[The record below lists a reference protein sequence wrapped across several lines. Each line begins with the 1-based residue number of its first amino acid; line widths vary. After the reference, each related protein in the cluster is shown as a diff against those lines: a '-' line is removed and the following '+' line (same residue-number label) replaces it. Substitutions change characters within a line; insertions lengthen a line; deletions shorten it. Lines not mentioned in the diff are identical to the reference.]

1 MDINL
6 ISLVL
11 LTLLSGCIAGILAGL
26 LGVGGGI
33 VVVPLL
39 YYVLNYLNYDQSI
52 IMHVAVGSSLLIIV
66 PTSIRSAIQHKHRGS
81 FDQNVFTKWTIPL
94 LVGAI
99 VGAVLAGYATFEV
112 LTGIFASIAALV
124 SIEMFLNR
132 QAKRSKAVPSKTLF
146 QIAPIF
152 IGLVSVMMGIGG
164 GSLSVPV
171 MNYSGIEMRKAVG
184 TSAAFGTLIAIPG
197 SIGFI
202 IGGLGQPLLP
212 PFSFGYV
219 NLIAFGLIVPATL
232 LTVPIGV
239 SFAHR
244 VSHNKLRKLFAL
256 FLGITAIKMFT
267 DVI

>member
-6 ISLVL
+6 ISLIL
-11 LTLLSGCIAGILAGL
+11 LTLFSGCIAGILAGL

-66 PTSIRSAIQHKHRGS
+66 PTSIRSAIQHRKRGS
-81 FDQNVFTKWTIPL
+81 FDQDVFRRWIAPLFLGTII
-94 LVGAI
+94 GAFI
-99 VGAVLAGYATFEV
+99 AVYATFEV
-112 LTGIFASIAALV
+112 LTIIFATIATLV
-124 SIEMFLNR
+124 AIEMFLNR
-132 QAKRSKAVPSKTLF
+132 KTKKYKKLPSKILF
-146 QIAPIF
+146 QIFPIF

-164 GSLSVPV
+164 GSLSVPI
-171 MNYSGIEMRKAVG
+171 MNYSGIEMRNAVG
-184 TSAAFGTLIAIPG
+184 TSAAFGTVIAIPG

-202 IGGLGQPLLP
+202 IGGWGETLLP
-212 PFSFGYV
+212 PFSIGYV

-239 SFAHR
+239 NFAHR
-244 VSHNKLRKLFAL
+244 ISQNKLRKLFGL

>member
-6 ISLVL
+6 ISLIL
-11 LTLLSGCIAGILAGL
+11 LTLFSGCIAGILAGL

-66 PTSIRSAIQHKHRGS
+66 PTSIRSAIQHRKRGS
-81 FDQNVFTKWTIPL
+81 FDQNIFKKWIPPLFLGTII
-94 LVGAI
+94 GAFL
-99 VGAVLAGYATFEV
+99 AVYATFEV
-112 LTGIFASIAALV
+112 LTIIFASIATLV
-124 SIEMFLNR
+124 AIEMFLNR
-132 QAKRSKAVPSKTLF
+132 KTKKSKILPTKILF
-146 QIAPIF
+146 QISPIF

-164 GSLSVPV
+164 GSLSVPI

-184 TSAAFGTLIAIPG
+184 TSAAFGTVIAIPG

-202 IGGLGQPLLP
+202 IGGLGQTLLP
-212 PFSFGYV
+212 PLSIGYV

-239 SFAHR
+239 NLAHR
-244 VSHNKLRKLFAL
+244 ISQNKLRKLFGL
-256 FLGITAIKMFT
+256 FLGVTAIKMFT

>member
-1 MDINL
+1 MDFNL
-6 ISLVL
+6 ISLVF

-52 IMHVAVGSSLLIIV
+52 IMHVALGSSLLIIV
-66 PTSIRSAIQHKHRGS
+66 PTSIRSAIQHRKRGS
-81 FDQNVFTKWTIPL
+81 FDQNVFKKWIPSLILGTII
-94 LVGAI
+94 GAFF
-99 VGAVLAGYATFEV
+99 AVYATFEV
-112 LTGIFASIAALV
+112 LTSIFASIATLV
-124 SIEMFLNR
+124 AIEMFLNH
-132 QAKRSKAVPSKTLF
+132 KIKKSKILPSKILI
-146 QIAPIF
+146 QIFPIF

-164 GSLSVPV
+164 GSLSVPIL
-171 MNYSGIEMRKAVG
+171 NYSGMEMRKAVG
-184 TSAAFGTLIAIPG
+184 TSAAFGTVIAIPG

-202 IGGLGQPLLP
+202 IGGLGKTLLP
-212 PFSFGYV
+212 PLSIGYV

-239 SFAHR
+239 NLAHR
-244 VSHNKLRKLFAL
+244 ISQNKLRKLFGL

>member
-6 ISLVL
+6 ISLIL
-11 LTLLSGCIAGILAGL
+11 LTLFSGCIAGILAGL

-66 PTSIRSAIQHKHRGS
+66 PTSIRSAIQHRNRGS
-81 FDQNVFTKWTIPL
+81 FDQKVFRKWIIPL
-94 LVGAI
+94 LLGTI
-99 VGAVLAGYATFEV
+99 TGAVLAGFATFEI
-112 LTGIFASIAALV
+112 LTGIFASIATLV

-132 QAKRSKAVPSKTLF
+132 KTEKSKILLSKILL
-146 QIAPIF
+146 QVSPIF

-164 GSLSVPV
+164 GSLSVPI
-171 MNYSGIEMRKAVG
+171 MNYSGIKMRKAIG
-184 TSAAFGTLIAIPG
+184 TSAAFGTVIAIPG

-202 IGGLGQPLLP
+202 IGGLEQTLLP
-212 PFSFGYV
+212 PLSIGYV

-239 SFAHR
+239 NLAHR
-244 VSHNKLRKLFAL
+244 TSQNKLRKLFAL
-256 FLGITAIKMFT
+256 FLGVTAIKMFT

>member
-1 MDINL
+1 MDFNL
-6 ISLVL
+6 ISLVF

-66 PTSIRSAIQHKHRGS
+66 PTSIRSAIQHKNRGS
-81 FDQNVFTKWTIPL
+81 FDQKVFRKWIIPL
-94 LVGAI
+94 LLGAI
-99 VGAVLAGYATFEV
+99 IGSVIAGYATFEV
-112 LTGIFASIAALV
+112 LTGIFATIATLV

-132 QAKRSKAVPSKTLF
+132 KTKQSKVLPSNILF
-146 QIAPIF
+146 QVSPII

-164 GSLSVPV
+164 GSLSVPI
-171 MNYSGIEMRKAVG
+171 MNYAGIEMRKAVG

-202 IGGLGQPLLP
+202 IGGLGQPFLP

-239 SFAHR
+239 NFAHR
-244 VSHNKLRKLFAL
+244 VSHIKLRKLFAL

>member
-6 ISLVL
+6 ISLIL
-11 LTLLSGCIAGILAGL
+11 LTLFSGCIAGILAGL

-39 YYVLNYLNYDQSI
+39 YYVLNYLDYDQSI

-66 PTSIRSAIQHKHRGS
+66 PTSIRSAIQHRNRGS
-81 FDQNVFTKWTIPL
+81 FDQKVFRKWIIPL
-94 LVGAI
+94 LLGTI
-99 VGAVLAGYATFEV
+99 IGTVLAGYATFEI
-112 LTGIFASIAALV
+112 LTGIFASIATLV

-132 QAKRSKAVPSKTLF
+132 KTEKSKTLPSKILL
-146 QIAPIF
+146 QVSPIF

>member
-1 MDINL
+1 ML
-6 ISLVL
+6 F
-11 LTLLSGCIAGILAGL
+11 
-26 LGVGGGI
+26 
-33 VVVPLL
+33 
-39 YYVLNYLNYDQSI
+39 
-52 IMHVAVGSSLLIIV
+52 
-66 PTSIRSAIQHKHRGS
+66 RS
-81 FDQNVFTKWTIPL
+81 IPL

-184 TSAAFGTLIAIPG
+184 TSAAFGTVIAIPG

-212 PFSFGYV
+212 PLSIGYV
-219 NLIAFGLIVPATL
+219 NLVAFGFIVPATL
-232 LTVPIGV
+232 LTVPIEIGR
-239 SFAHR
+239 AH
-244 VSHNKLRKLFAL
+244 V
-256 FLGITAIKMFT
+256 
-267 DVI
+267 

>member
-1 MDINL
+1 MDFNL
-6 ISLVL
+6 ISLVF

-66 PTSIRSAIQHKHRGS
+66 PTSIRSAIQHKNRGS
-81 FDQNVFTKWTIPL
+81 FDQKVFRKWIIPL
-94 LVGAI
+94 LLGAI
-99 VGAVLAGYATFEV
+99 IGSVVAGYATFEV
-112 LTGIFASIAALV
+112 LTGIFAAVATLV

-132 QAKRSKAVPSKTLF
+132 KTKQSKVLPSNILF
-146 QIAPIF
+146 QVSPII

-164 GSLSVPV
+164 GSLSVPI
-171 MNYSGIEMRKAVG
+171 MNYAGIEMRKAVG

-202 IGGLGQPLLP
+202 IGGLGQPFLP

-239 SFAHR
+239 NFSHR
-244 VSHNKLRKLFAL
+244 VSQNKLRKLFGL
-256 FLGITAIKMFT
+256 FLGVTAIKMFT

>member
-6 ISLVL
+6 ISLIL
-11 LTLLSGCIAGILAGL
+11 LTLFSGCIAGILAGL

-39 YYVLNYLNYDQSI
+39 YYVLNYLDYDQSI

-66 PTSIRSAIQHKHRGS
+66 PTSIRSAIQHRNRGS
-81 FDQNVFTKWTIPL
+81 FDQKVFRKWIIPL
-94 LVGAI
+94 LLGTI
-99 VGAVLAGYATFEV
+99 IGAVLAGYATFEI
-112 LTGIFASIAALV
+112 LTGIFASIATLV
-124 SIEMFLNR
+124 SIEMLLNR
-132 QAKRSKAVPSKTLF
+132 KTEKSKTLPSK
-146 QIAPIF
+146 ILLRVSPIF

-164 GSLSVPV
+164 GSLSVPI

-219 NLIAFGLIVPATL
+219 NLIAVSLIVPATV

-239 SFAHR
+239 NFAHR
-244 VSHNKLRKLFAL
+244 ISQNKLRKLFAL

-267 DVI
+267 DMI

>member
-1 MDINL
+1 MDFNL
-6 ISLVL
+6 ISLIL
-11 LTLLSGCIAGILAGL
+11 LTLFSGCIAGILAGL

-66 PTSIRSAIQHKHRGS
+66 PTSIRSAIQHRNRDS
-81 FDQNVFTKWTIPL
+81 FDQKVFRKWIAPLILGTI
-94 LVGAI
+94 I
-99 VGAVLAGYATFEV
+99 GAVLASYATFEI
-112 LTGIFASIAALV
+112 LTGIFASIATLV

-132 QAKRSKAVPSKTLF
+132 KTKKLKISPSKIIF

-164 GSLSVPV
+164 GSLSVPI
-171 MNYSGIEMRKAVG
+171 MNYTGIEMRKAVG
-184 TSAAFGTLIAIPG
+184 TSAAFGTVIAIPG

-212 PFSFGYV
+212 PFSIGYV

-239 SFAHR
+239 NFAHHI
-244 VSHNKLRKLFAL
+244 SQNKLRKLFAL
-256 FLGITAIKMFT
+256 FLGVTAIKMFT
-267 DVI
+267 DLI

>member
-1 MDINL
+1 
-6 ISLVL
+6 
-11 LTLLSGCIAGILAGL
+11 
-26 LGVGGGI
+26 
-33 VVVPLL
+33 
-39 YYVLNYLNYDQSI
+39 
-52 IMHVAVGSSLLIIV
+52 
-66 PTSIRSAIQHKHRGS
+66 
-81 FDQNVFTKWTIPL
+81 
-94 LVGAI
+94 
-99 VGAVLAGYATFEV
+99 
-112 LTGIFASIAALV
+112 
-124 SIEMFLNR
+124 
-132 QAKRSKAVPSKTLF
+132 VPSKTLF

>member
-1 MDINL
+1 
-6 ISLVL
+6 
-11 LTLLSGCIAGILAGL
+11 
-26 LGVGGGI
+26 
-33 VVVPLL
+33 
-39 YYVLNYLNYDQSI
+39 
-52 IMHVAVGSSLLIIV
+52 
-66 PTSIRSAIQHKHRGS
+66 
-81 FDQNVFTKWTIPL
+81 
-94 LVGAI
+94 
-99 VGAVLAGYATFEV
+99 
-112 LTGIFASIAALV
+112 
-124 SIEMFLNR
+124 
-132 QAKRSKAVPSKTLF
+132 
-146 QIAPIF
+146 
-152 IGLVSVMMGIGG
+152 MMGIGG